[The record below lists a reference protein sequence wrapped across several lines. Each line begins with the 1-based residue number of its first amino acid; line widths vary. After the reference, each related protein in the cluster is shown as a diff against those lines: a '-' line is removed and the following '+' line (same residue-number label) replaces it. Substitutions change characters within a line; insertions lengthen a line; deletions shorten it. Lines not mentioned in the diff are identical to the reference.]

1 MNPSSTLMEV
11 APNPPLGTA
20 NPIPEIRGEDRRGE
34 EEGEEEEVEVE
45 VEEKEIEEVVTTE
58 AENE

>member
-45 VEEKEIEEVVTTE
+45 EKEIEEVVTTE